1 MAEGTARR
9 CSTTSTNEGGQGESP
24 CADRR
29 MMSCKI
35 HGENYDKRCIYNK
48 HKVYTANNGFGGCCS
63 SSLYRCCTVHEPYSA
78 TNSQSSEERMDTNI
92 DNTIVEDTTKNA
104 NDSRSYIFD
113 DIEVEC
119 IYGTLPIAKIF
130 AEVCKKS

>member
-1 MAEGTARR
+1 
-9 CSTTSTNEGGQGESP
+9 
-24 CADRR
+24 
-29 MMSCKI
+29 
-35 HGENYDKRCIYNK
+35 
-48 HKVYTANNGFGGCCS
+48 
-63 SSLYRCCTVHEPYSA
+63 
-78 TNSQSSEERMDTNI
+78 MDTNI

-119 IYGTLPIAKIF
+119 IYGTLPIAKIL